1 MPRQHKFLL
10 PPEAILIATL
20 AGYSQQD
27 IARTFGMN
35 RQRIALK
42 AQALGFPTRVLP
54 PLPAT
59 DSLAEWVRHC
69 RQVAADR
76 LANID
81 AALSAMERTERLV
94 DADAEPE
101 AEPEAGP
108 SLEPE
113 AAMALEPEAVSQQA
127 PARKPSIPTYLLM
140 GT

>member
-27 IARTFGMN
+27 IARTFSMN

-59 DSLAEWVRHC
+59 DSLDEWVRHC

-101 AEPEAGP
+101 VGP

-127 PARKPSIPTYLLM
+127 PARKPNIPTYLLM